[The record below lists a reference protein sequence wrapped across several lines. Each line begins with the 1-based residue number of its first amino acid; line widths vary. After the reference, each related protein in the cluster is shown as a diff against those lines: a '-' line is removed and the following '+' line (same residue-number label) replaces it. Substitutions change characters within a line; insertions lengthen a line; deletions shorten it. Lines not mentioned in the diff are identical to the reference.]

1 MKKALAIAVAS
12 AFAVPAFAADVS
24 LSGNLSYH
32 YNIADGSPDTI
43 DNDIDTPN
51 FTIKATSELSNGWT
65 VSGDMTMD
73 VDAGAND
80 GGDSI
85 TIAGP
90 FGSVDIGDASG
101 AIDATGDWTDIAPEN
116 GGFGLDGDDHAIA
129 WTLPTL
135 LEGATVVLSMSPEK
149 TSHGGTATEAFGASL
164 TYDLGPA
171 QVYYGTAE
179 SNASGNN
186 GAEAAYSNGIA
197 VSHSAFGFKT
207 SVAGLYIAMERGVL
221 EDAQG
226 ANNAVTAEKVI
237 YTGLAAKYT
246 MDKVTF
252 GYERQT
258 VDIDGAS
265 AAELSSYHTTDHATA
280 ISDANV
286 SVGFVNYDFGD
297 GLNAFVEV
305 KTDSKDAA
313 ADETVIGVKYSF

>member
-12 AFAVPAFAADVS
+12 AFAVPAFAADVTI
-24 LSGNLSYH
+24 SGNLSYH

-43 DNDIDTPN
+43 DNDIDKPN
-51 FTIKATSELSNGWT
+51 FTIKATSELANGWT

-101 AIDATGDWTDIAPEN
+101 ALDATGDWTDIAPEN
-116 GGFGLDGDDHAIA
+116 GGFGLDGDDHSIA
-129 WTLPTL
+129 WTLPTVM
-135 LEGATVVLSMSPEK
+135 EGATVVLSMSPEK
-149 TSHGGTATEAFGASL
+149 TSHGATATEAFGASL
-164 TYDLGPA
+164 TYDLGAA

-179 SNASGNN
+179 SKATGDNSAS
-186 GAEAAYSNGIA
+186 AAYDNAHS
-197 VSHSAFGFKT
+197 VSHTAFGFKT
-207 SVAGLYIAMERGVL
+207 SVAGIYLAMERGVL
-221 EDAQG
+221 EDAAG
-226 ANNAVTAEKVI
+226 ANNADTAEKVI
-237 YTGLAAKYT
+237 YTGLAAKYSV
-246 MDKVTF
+246 DKITI
-252 GYERQT
+252 GYERQN

-265 AAELSSYHTTDHATA
+265 AAELSTYHTTDHATA

-286 SVGFVNYDFGD
+286 SVGFVNYNFGE

-305 KTDSKDAA
+305 KTDGKDAA
-313 ADETVIGVKYSF
+313 DDETVIGVNYSF